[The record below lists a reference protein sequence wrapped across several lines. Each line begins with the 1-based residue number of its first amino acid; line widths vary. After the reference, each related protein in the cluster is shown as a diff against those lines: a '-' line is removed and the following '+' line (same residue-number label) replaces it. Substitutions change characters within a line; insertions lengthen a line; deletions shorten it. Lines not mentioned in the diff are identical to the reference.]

1 MAEAEEPAVA
11 GGPTWLEFEPQSH
24 VYRVDGEPVPSV
36 TQLLDDA
43 GLTPDYRVVAPAVLQ
58 HARHRGIHVDA
69 CCDLLDEGDLDW
81 ASVHPEAVPYVEAW
95 ARFCAEVGYEP
106 ACGQVPLY
114 HPTYG
119 YAGTADSIGTL
130 NGDWVVVERKATTR
144 MSPTYGLQTAGYA
157 QPGLWTAPPG
167 GGPLSPV
174 AWPTP
179 ARLGVQLKRD
189 GSYLVVPYDDA
200 EDLAAFLGVVA
211 LYRWRALS
219 RHALRGNSRLG

>member
-1 MAEAEEPAVA
+1 MAEVDAAAGPAR
-11 GGPTWLEFEPQSH
+11 LDFEPETH
-24 VYRVDGEPVPSV
+24 TYRVDGRTVPSV

-43 GLTPDYRVVAPAVLQ
+43 GLTVDYAAIPRSVLQ
-58 HARHRGIHVDA
+58 HARLRGRHVDA
-69 CCDLLDEGDLDW
+69 CCDLLDEDALDW
-81 ASVHPEAVPYVEAW
+81 SSVHPEAVPYVEAW
-95 ARFCAEVGYEP
+95 PRFCADEGYEP

-114 HPTYG
+114 HPRYG

-130 NGDWVVVERKATTR
+130 NGHWVVVERKATTK
-144 MSPTYGLQTAGYA
+144 MAATYGLQTAGYA
-157 QPGLWTAPPG
+157 RPGLWAAPVG
-167 GGPLSPV
+167 GGRLAPV
-174 AWPTP
+174 AWPAP

-219 RHALRGNSRLG
+219 RHALRTNGRVG

>member
-1 MAEAEEPAVA
+1 MSDAAEDA
-11 GGPTWLEFEPQSH
+11 GPTALDFEPESH
-24 VYRVDGEPVPSV
+24 TYRVDGLVVPSV

-43 GLTPDYRVVAPAVLQ
+43 GLTPDYKFISRQVLA
-58 HARHRGIHVDA
+58 HARARGIHVDA

-95 ARFCAEVGYEP
+95 ACFCADYGYEP
-106 ACGQVPLY
+106 AAGQVPLY
-114 HPTYG
+114 HPQYG

-130 NGDWVVVERKATTR
+130 NGSWVVVERKATTK
-144 MSPTYGLQTAGYA
+144 MAATYGLQTAGYA
-157 QPGLWTAPPG
+157 QPGLWVAPRG
-167 GGPLSPV
+167 GGRLEPV
-174 AWPTP
+174 NWHAP

-189 GSYLVVPYDDA
+189 GSYVVVPYEDS

-219 RHALRGNSRLG
+219 RHVARR